1 MVKTF
6 DLSDRPLT
14 HWFFLLFSLC
24 VITVFLSCS
33 SKKESGEA
41 GDQKTL
47 TESGG
52 ISGLPGQAVSPQP
65 GTFSLT
71 IVPVNATRST
81 TIYANPSGFDLAHA
95 EVSWLVNNL
104 VEGNTDARQF
114 KAEKAYKGARIQA
127 RAYINGQEILSNVIE
142 IGNSPPVVNSAVFT
156 PEPGDKLSVDAAASD
171 LDEDKVTI
179 SYEWTRNGEPAGNTR
194 QIDVP
199 LQDGDNIQIKI
210 TPFDG
215 EMYGKPVILYKKV
228 VKSSD

>member
-1 MVKTF
+1 MFITF
-6 DLSDRPLT
+6 NLSDRYLKIR
-14 HWFFLLFSLC
+14 FLLLFSLC

-33 SKKESGEA
+33 SKESGEV
-41 GDQKTL
+41 GDQKAV

-52 ISGLPGQAVSPQP
+52 ISGLPSQAVSPQP

-71 IVPVNATRST
+71 IVPVNATRKT

-95 EVSWLVNNL
+95 KVDWLVNNL

-127 RAYINGQEILSNVIE
+127 RAVINGQEILSNVIQ
-142 IGNSPPVVNSAVFT
+142 IGNSPPVVNNAVFT
-156 PEPGDKLSVDAAASD
+156 PEPGDKLSVDATATD
-171 LDEDKVTI
+171 LDEDEMTI

-194 QIDVP
+194 QINVP
-199 LQDGDNIQIKI
+199 LQDGDKVQIKI

-215 EMYGKPVILYKKV
+215 EMYGKQVILYKQV